1 MIIVEP
7 NSNLEFF
14 YNTGLSIT
22 HENSLYFP
30 STSAK
35 DNYFGGVR
43 SIVIGKCT
51 YQRSNQGFC
60 RVQIPIANLYNV
72 DYMRFKNINFE
83 NKWFYAFVLSVNYI
97 NNETTEVQY
106 LLDPLITWM
115 GDFSLE
121 QCYIERQHVRNDN
134 IGANICEEGL
144 GVGNYCTELQTS
156 IWTTAP
162 SHSIAR
168 IAVANGDGITNAMG
182 GIYSG
187 SSVIDCTSQE
197 RLNNAIKSL
206 IDSNES
212 DSIVSVTMVPIS
224 FAGWEPRRI
233 VNNTIPKP
241 YRDIMGYVPRN
252 KKLFCYPYKYCTIDN
267 REGSTLDLMY
277 EYMGSVPDATSSGNM
292 SFIILGQSYPSS
304 CELVC
309 FPDNY
314 KGSTGSEYRI
324 TMNHFPVCS
333 FSVDSYQ
340 AYLAQKNA
348 YFKQDLALTTA
359 NGAINTMAST
369 AHGAI
374 NGAASGAI
382 IGQIPGALFGGA
394 IGAMQGASNG
404 VVDATSDI
412 LSTVTNN
419 MIINSVRP
427 ESPSTQKGS
436 ETPDIWFSTN
446 GKGFS
451 LYEKCITKN
460 YAMMLDSYFD
470 MFGYAVKQHGTPNMN
485 ARPHWTYVKTIGCN
499 VKGNLPASDSRDI
512 EGIFDAGC
520 RFWHNLIEMGNYG
533 LDNSP
538 R

>member
-156 IWTTAP
+156 IWATGPAG
-162 SHSIAR
+162 SVAR
-168 IAVANGDGITNAMG
+168 IAIANGNGTNMMG

-187 SSVIDCTSQE
+187 SAIADCDSQAT
-197 RLNNAIKSL
+197 LDSYIKSY

-212 DSIVSVTMVPIS
+212 DSIVSITMVPSAFRGPNTVHLTNNNIS
-224 FAGWEPRRI
+224 
-233 VNNTIPKP
+233 KP
-241 YRDIMGYVPRN
+241 YHDIMGYVPRN

-277 EYMGSVPDATSSGNM
+277 EYMNSVPDATSSGNM
-292 SFIILGQSYPSS
+292 SFTILGQSYPST
-304 CELVC
+304 CEVVC
-309 FPDNY
+309 FPSNY

-324 TMNHFPVCS
+324 TMNHFPICS

-359 NGAINTMAST
+359 NGAINTVAGA

-374 NGAASGAI
+374 NGVVGGP
-382 IGQIPGALFGGA
+382 IGSAV
-394 IGAMQGASNG
+394 GAMQGASNALI
-404 VVDATSDI
+404 DTTSNI
-412 LSTVTNN
+412 LSTVSNN
-419 MIINSVRP
+419 MILNSVRP
-427 ESPSTQKGS
+427 ESPSVQKGS

>member
-115 GDFSLE
+115 GDFSLD

-144 GVGNYCTELQTS
+144 SVGNYCTELETS
-156 IWTTAP
+156 IWSNTA
-162 SHSIAR
+162 SGSVAR
-168 IAVANGDGITNAMG
+168 IAVADGEAGTG
-182 GIYSG
+182 VWGHIYSG
-187 SSVIDCTSQE
+187 SAIADCETQADLDSH
-197 RLNNAIKSL
+197 IKNL
-206 IDSNES
+206 IEHNKV
-212 DSIVSVTMVPIS
+212 DSIVSIIMIPSDFKSYSLDTTRVI
-224 FAGWEPRRI
+224 
-233 VNNTIPKP
+233 NNRIPKP
-241 YRDIMGYVPRN
+241 YHDIMGYIPRN

-267 REGSTLDLMY
+267 LEGATLDLMY

-292 SFIILGQSYPSS
+292 SFTILGQSYPST

-309 FPDNY
+309 YPNNY
-314 KGSTGSEYRI
+314 KGKGSLRIEYRI
-324 TMNHFPVCS
+324 TMSHFPVCS

-359 NGAINTMAST
+359 NGAINTVAGA

-374 NGAASGAI
+374 NGV
-382 IGQIPGALFGGA
+382 IGGPIGSAV
-394 IGAMQGASNG
+394 GAMQGASNALI
-404 VVDATSDI
+404 DTTSNI
-412 LSTVTNN
+412 LSTVSNN
-419 MIINSVRP
+419 LILNSVRP
-427 ESPSTQKGS
+427 ESPSTQKGE
-436 ETPDIWFSTN
+436 ETPDIWFSDDR
-446 GKGFS
+446 KGFM

-470 MFGYAVKQHGTPNMN
+470 MFGYAIKQHGTPNMN

-499 VKGNLPASDSRDI
+499 VKGNLPASDARDI

-520 RFWHNLIEMGNYG
+520 RFWHNLIEMGNYD